1 MREAAV
7 LVAARPRVRAEVILS
22 QRVPA
27 DLELGANRRN
37 VVLKNRIFILGVRR
51 FYKLIAQR
59 LHRRVPGALG
69 LRGWCAQKMCEEV
82 RLPVTM
88 NAHVDLP
95 ASLRMG
101 RHAGLGQG
109 TQFLGLGRVSLGAH
123 LTMGPNC
130 LFITGDHPVPE
141 AGGKFRD
148 HAPVHADIV
157 VEDDV
162 FIGAR
167 VTVLP
172 GVTIGRG
179 AAVGAGSVVT
189 KNVSADTVV
198 AGNPARVI
206 RAQAK

>member
-1 MREAAV
+1 MKNRI
-7 LVAARPRVRAEVILS
+7 VILS
-22 QRVPA
+22 
-27 DLELGANRRN
+27 
-37 VVLKNRIFILGVRR
+37 VRC

-82 RLPVTM
+82 RLPVTI
-88 NAHVDLP
+88 NARVD
-95 ASLRMG
+95 
-101 RHAGLGQG
+101 
-109 TQFLGLGRVSLGAH
+109 
-123 LTMGPNC
+123 
-130 LFITGDHPVPE
+130 
-141 AGGKFRD
+141 
-148 HAPVHADIV
+148 
-157 VEDDV
+157 
-162 FIGAR
+162 GAR

-206 RAQAK
+206 RARAK